1 MAIDFN
7 AIASA
12 MPGMNEEVAG
22 RQKAARDIMLQKQL
36 GALPTQVNEKA
47 ASSQL
52 ATQAAAQSGQ
62 AALEQQQKAQQQGL
76 QLQGAA
82 AQQDDAAAKLSLQ
95 RTAATHDTSLQNLKQ
110 LRSEEAQLNDLESRK
125 RVQEHEI
132 SVEDEIQVYGIEK
145 DNNLQMAT
153 IQQRRDLANLGRSVK
168 EQLLDSRLTFMKD
181 ESGRKFS
188 NERQLRDYTIANART
203 GQEFASEMTKMQ
215 QDTDRYLLTL
225 DTANRKL
232 GQVLQQGYI
241 HEKGD
246 LDRASLLQIQ
256 ELKNQNDKIARDKLR
271 KSNNDKLVAGG
282 LIVLAGAV
290 IVATGGTAAPVLAPL
305 AGNAMMAGGAA
316 YAQPK

>member
-12 MPGMNEEVAG
+12 MPGMNEETAS
-22 RQKAARDIMLQKQL
+22 RQKAARDILLQKQL
-36 GALPTQVNEKA
+36 GALPTQVNEQA

-52 ATQAAAQSGQ
+52 ATQAAAQTGQ
-62 AALEQQQKAQQQGL
+62 AALEQQKVAQQQGL

-82 AQQDDAAAKLSLQ
+82 AQQEDAAAKLALQ
-95 RTAATHDTSLQNLKQ
+95 RQGATHDVSLQNLKQ

-132 SVEDEIQVYGIEK
+132 SAEDELQKYGIEK
-145 DNNLQMAT
+145 DNSLQMAT

-181 ESGRKFS
+181 EAGRKFS

-203 GQEFASEMTKMQ
+203 NQEFASEMTKMQ

-225 DTANRKL
+225 DTANKKVA
-232 GQVLQQGYI
+232 QVLQQGYI

-246 LDRASLLQIQ
+246 LDRASLTKLA
-256 ELKNQNDKIARDKLR
+256 ELKRLNDKKIRDKQR
-271 KSNNDKLVAGG
+271 DANNTRQIVGG
-282 LIVLAGAV
+282 LITVASVLATPVITPAGAA
-290 IVATGGTAAPVLAPL
+290 IGASAGTA
-305 AGNAMMAGGAA
+305 
-316 YAQPK
+316 YATSK